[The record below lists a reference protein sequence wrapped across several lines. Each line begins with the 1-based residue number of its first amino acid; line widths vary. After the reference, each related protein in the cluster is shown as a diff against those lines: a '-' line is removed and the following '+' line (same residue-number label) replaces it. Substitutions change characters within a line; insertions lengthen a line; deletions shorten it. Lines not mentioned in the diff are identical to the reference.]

1 MTILIDLD
9 GLRKLI
15 YEMSRIW
22 ETKYVNAFSPALER
36 ISERAAF
43 HIFGEANVKRWVYE
57 GKVDFKRKGGCK
69 NSKKEYSYSELMTV
83 KQSETIMSQFV
94 VNNIKSFEEVAA
106 EVKKAK
112 NN

>member
-1 MTILIDLD
+1 MTITLD
-9 GLRKLI
+9 IGGLERLI

-43 HIFGEANVKRWVYE
+43 DIFGESNVKRWVYE
-57 GKVDFKRKGGCK
+57 GKVNFKRKGGSK

-83 KQSETIMSQFV
+83 KQSETIINEAV
-94 VNNIKSFEEVAA
+94 INNIKEFNKI
-106 EVKKAK
+106 KKD
-112 NN
+112 